1 LLRVS
6 PACGATPAGK
16 LIRARLRTGLW
27 SAKMPGFAGTPGVG
41 NWIAIK
47 HQSMIGSD

>member
-1 LLRVS
+1 
-6 PACGATPAGK
+6 
-16 LIRARLRTGLW
+16 
-27 SAKMPGFAGTPGVG
+27 MPGFAGTPGVG